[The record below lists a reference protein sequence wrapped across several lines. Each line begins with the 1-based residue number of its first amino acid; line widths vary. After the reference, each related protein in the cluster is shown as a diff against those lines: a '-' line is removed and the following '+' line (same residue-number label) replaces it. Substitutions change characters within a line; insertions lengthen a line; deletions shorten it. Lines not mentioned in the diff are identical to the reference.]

1 MAKKPMSDAQKYRR
15 ANARGAGP
23 GAEGRAKIKTAEKLD
38 KIPEKERERRNVG
51 EGTIYGLRTEGS
63 RLLGQDYARS
73 IGGKGEP
80 GYYKKGGM
88 VSKKEGTAKDMR
100 EDKAMAKKRGMTMA
114 QWEKSAADKKHD
126 APKKMAK
133 GGAVHKMP
141 DGTTMPGKSHGAP
154 KKMAKGGKI
163 KMVEKGGKKVPA
175 FAADGV
181 GKMAKGGSV
190 RGTGCAIRGKGF
202 SGTY

>member
-1 MAKKPMSDAQKYRR
+1 MPKMISEYGGKEKYPSKAAMKKHEKTESPAMERREKKMAK
-15 ANARGAGP
+15 
-23 GAEGRAKIKTAEKLD
+23 
-38 KIPEKERERRNVG
+38 
-51 EGTIYGLRTEGS
+51 
-63 RLLGQDYARS
+63 
-73 IGGKGEP
+73 GGK
-80 GYYKKGGM
+80 
-88 VSKKEGTAKDMR
+88 VSSKEGTAKDMR

-141 DGTTMPGKSHGAP
+141 DGTMMPGKSHGAP
-154 KKMAKGGKI
+154 KKMAEGGKL

-181 GKMAKGGSV
+181 GKMATGGSV
-190 RGTGCAIRGKGF
+190 RGTGAAIRGKGF